1 MAKRNLLLLSSSKLH
16 GHNFLEYAENEI
28 CGLLTELRIENILFI
43 PYALKNHDEYFQTV
57 EVPFKKWGFQISSIH
72 TQNPIDAVDQAQA
85 FFVGGGNTF
94 RLLKTL
100 YDLDLV
106 KRIKKRVLENAV
118 PYIGASAGSNIAT
131 VSIHTTND
139 MPIVYPP
146 TFEALGLV
154 PFNINP
160 HYLDA
165 DPNSTF
171 QGETRE
177 QRIKQYHEEKHSKTV
192 LGIREGCILSIRD
205 TILEVKGL
213 AGATLFQK
221 EKDPV
226 QIKVGT
232 YLNDLFQQD

>member
-1 MAKRNLLLLSSSKLH
+1 MNKRNLLLLSSSKLH
-16 GHNFLEYAENEI
+16 GHKFLEYAENEI
-28 CGLLTELRIENILFI
+28 CGLLTDLRIENILFI
-43 PYALKNHDEYFQTV
+43 PYALKNHDAYFETV

-72 TQNPIDAVDQAQA
+72 TQNPLDAVDKAQA

-100 YDLDLV
+100 YDLNLV
-106 KRIKKRVLENAV
+106 ERIRKRVLENAV
-118 PYIGASAGSNIAT
+118 PYIGASAGTNIAT
-131 VSIHTTND
+131 ASIHTTND

-165 DPNSTF
+165 DPTSTF

-177 QRIKQYHEEKHSKTV
+177 TRIKQYLEEKHSKTV
-192 LGIREGCILSIRD
+192 LGIREGCILSVQG
-205 TILEVKGL
+205 TILQVKGL
-213 AGATLFQK
+213 TDARLF
-221 EKDPV
+221 EKDKEPV
-226 QIKVGT
+226 EIKVGS
-232 YLNDLFQQD
+232 YLNYLIEQV